1 MYKKSATYYLFAYIM
16 YLPIFIDH
24 PACVCMYIYVCVCVY
39 VCKHTYMHAHFT
51 QTHKNWK
58 EKYQNAH
65 IYYL

>member
-51 QTHKNWK
+51 QTHKN
-58 EKYQNAH
+58 
-65 IYYL
+65 